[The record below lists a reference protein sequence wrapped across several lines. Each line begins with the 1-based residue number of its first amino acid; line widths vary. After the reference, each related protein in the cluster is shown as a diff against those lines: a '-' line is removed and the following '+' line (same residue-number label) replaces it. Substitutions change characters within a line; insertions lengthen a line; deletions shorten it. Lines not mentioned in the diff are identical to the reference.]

1 MNLMFSDIGNSFLNM
16 IQQDIPKEIL
26 LNTDTATAQKPVF
39 ADQLK
44 KQIDKAD
51 FQEKA
56 SSQAISGTAQADR
69 NQDAIIAPM
78 LDKLHQEEGAGF
90 ISALKEILLKLSK
103 GNLNNF
109 SIDTGGLEALRK
121 MLLTAG
127 LKETDVNEI
136 FAELLEKT
144 KTGKLTL
151 ADLMGKLSDLSLEKE
166 TKGEDQSE
174 SFLEISA
181 LPFLESLLN
190 SMGIKS
196 EEIQKIMAEAVKGEK
211 GISLDVVIE
220 KLKGFQKES
229 FQIQNPFKTSEND
242 RNYQH
247 LMKQLGME
255 QTKEKSTSI
264 SLNEFVDALENLR
277 DKLTQEEMKSKGTEV
292 FEQKNQAVP
301 SETKLDL
308 FTELFNGLEQIQ
320 HSEKSAGFGF
330 SYDQIK
336 SQFENKFLLSNDTNT
351 IGNTLFAVDKDMIQ
365 EPGSKQKS
373 LDKNLEVFLT
383 QKKNSDTDL
392 GSLQKDVKTVL
403 KQLRS
408 ENSKFND
415 QLQVSGADART
426 QDTQSQANE
435 LRAKP
440 SLKDLPTYVTHQ
452 VSKSLVRAINQGE
465 SVLKI
470 QLKPPELGRLVMT
483 IDNTGNNMKISIM
496 TDNQTAKEILVSNMN
511 DIKTTLSNSGVNLER
526 FDVDMNSNFQQS
538 MADAKNQAGNSGKRQ
553 QNRDKLMADGVTG
566 INMDDPAGLLN
577 TLNPDGSLHYV
588 A

>member
-229 FQIQNPFKTSEND
+229 FQTQNPFKTSEND

>member
-1 MNLMFSDIGNSFLNM
+1 MNLIFSDIGSSFLSM

-26 LNTDTATAQKPVF
+26 LNTDTAGAPKPVF
-39 ADQLK
+39 ADQLR
-44 KQIDKAD
+44 KQIEKAD
-51 FQEKA
+51 SQGDA
-56 SSQAISGTAQADR
+56 SSQAILGTARADR
-69 NQDAIIAPM
+69 NPDSIIAP
-78 LDKLHQEEGAGF
+78 LSDKLHQEEGAGF
-90 ISALKEILLKLSK
+90 ISALKDVLLKFSK

-109 SIDTGGLEALRK
+109 SIDAGGLEALKK

-127 LKETDVNEI
+127 FKETDVNEI
-136 FAELLEKT
+136 FAALLEKT

-151 ADLMGKLSDLSLEKE
+151 ADLMGKLSDLSLEKKTE
-166 TKGEDQSE
+166 GEDQSE

-190 SMGIKS
+190 SLGIKL

-220 KLKGFQKES
+220 KLKGFQKDS
-229 FQIQNPFKTSEND
+229 FQTQSPFKTTESD

-255 QTKEKSTSI
+255 QTKEKSSSL
-264 SLNEFVDALENLR
+264 SLNEFMDALEKLR
-277 DKLTQEEMKSKGTEV
+277 DKLSQEEMQSKGTGGG
-292 FEQKNQAVP
+292 EQKNQAVS
-301 SETKLDL
+301 SEKSLDL
-308 FTELFNGLEQIQ
+308 FTALFKGIEQIQ

-330 SYDQIK
+330 AYDQIK
-336 SQFENKFLLSNDTNT
+336 NQFENKLILSDDKNTN
-351 IGNTLFAVDKDMIQ
+351 GNTLFAVNKDMIQ
-365 EPGSKQKS
+365 GSDSKQKS

-392 GSLQKDVKTVL
+392 GGLQKEVKTVL
-403 KQLRS
+403 KQLKS
-408 ENSKFND
+408 ENSKFVD
-415 QLQVSGADART
+415 QLQVSGG
-426 QDTQSQANE
+426 DTKTLDMQSQVNE

-465 SVLKI
+465 SVLRI

-483 IDNTGNNMKISIM
+483 IDNTGSNMKISIM

-511 DIKTTLSNSGVNLER
+511 DIKTALSNSGVNLER

-553 QNRDKLMADGVTG
+553 QNREKLPGDGVTG
-566 INMDDPAGLLN
+566 INMDDPEGFLN